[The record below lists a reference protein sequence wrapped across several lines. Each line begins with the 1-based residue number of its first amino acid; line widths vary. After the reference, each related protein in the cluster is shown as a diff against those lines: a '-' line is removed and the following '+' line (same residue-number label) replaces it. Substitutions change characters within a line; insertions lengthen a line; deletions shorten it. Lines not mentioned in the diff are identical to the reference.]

1 VADKRISE
9 LQPIDAA
16 GVQGDVDVLALADI
30 SAAETKK
37 ITLGDAVAA
46 GLAGGIPDG
55 SIPGSKIEEN
65 SITSKEL
72 APDSVTDVE
81 LADNAVDTGA
91 IQDGAV
97 TTEKLAD
104 GAVTTDKLVD
114 DSVTTDKIADGAVGE
129 AQIADRSIPAI
140 KLVQNTLTADEIAPN
155 AIGASELADNAVDT
169 PALADNAVS
178 TPKLQDASVTE
189 PKLADGAVTTNKIA
203 DGAVTVNK
211 LADGAVTDGKIDS
224 IGLDKLPNAGAAQVL
239 AGPVS
244 GAAASPTYRKLEPTD
259 LPTASADAKGGVSV
273 PTTGGLAVDGAG
285 AVGIANSVAPGG
297 FPFVNYNE
305 HGLITSGRA
314 LSNSDLP
321 PPALGEPGAVKEGDG
336 ITITPDGT
344 ISQSLTG
351 VTAGTYPKVEVDE
364 MGRVIDG
371 MDLVASDIPNIEWN
385 QINNPSIDSQALED
399 KSVQMRHLADY
410 SIMFIQEAM
419 PSVDSTIHIGT
430 LWFRESSA
438 ALHSWN
444 GNSWM
449 SIGQGRLS
457 AENLRFCGIFDAST
471 GLITGL
477 TQFGVGDGYSIGH
490 AIPIATDE
498 QTGAYFVAQVAG
510 SGTSVVPGENFDAGD
525 WCVCLGSAS
534 GWERIDTLNGGGGG
548 GGGAVNLD
556 DLLDVNI
563 PGATE
568 GALLQLQA
576 NGQWA
581 DTYGID
587 GGEY

>member
-46 GLAGGIPDG
+46 GLAGGVPDG
-55 SIPGSKIEEN
+55 SIPGSKIEPD
-65 SITSKEL
+65 SITSIEL

-81 LADNAVDTGA
+81 LADNAVDTNA

-104 GAVTTDKLVD
+104 GAVTTDKLAD
-114 DSVTTDKIADGAVGE
+114 GSVTSDKLADGAVGE

-140 KLVQNTLTADEIAPN
+140 KLVQNTLTAEEIAPD
-155 AIGASELADNAVDT
+155 AITSFELASGAVGTDE
-169 PALADNAVS
+169 
-178 TPKLQDASVTE
+178 LQDDACSTSKYQNASVTNE
-189 PKLADGAVTTNKIA
+189 KLADGIDGDKIL
-203 DGAVTVNK
+203 DGTIGVDK
-211 LADGAVTDGKIDS
+211 LEQNI
-224 IGLDKLPNAGAAQVL
+224 IGGDQLDEVPLDKLPDAPAGTVL
-239 AGPVS
+239 AGPVA
-244 GAAASPTYRKLEPTD
+244 GGAASPTYRKLEPTD
-259 LPTASADAKGGVSV
+259 LPTATTDAKGGVSV

-449 SIGQGRLS
+449 SVGQGRLS

-548 GGGAVNLD
+548 GGSAVNLD